1 MDLRNKSLST
11 FYKDISI
18 PMIAH
23 YPIPINFASHKFKAL
38 SFKEPPFSKKDFSNS
53 GLIVLRMFF
62 FILRISEAVDFFL
75 LRVLLLFIHH
85 LTFRV
90 HLGLLT
96 RIERAATANTST
108 TIVAGRGLIA

>member
-1 MDLRNKSLST
+1 MFAFKQDALVPAVASCKNKRNERKVYYLIRIWNGKGWKKGLSEVQ
-11 FYKDISI
+11 KG
-18 PMIAH
+18 A
-23 YPIPINFASHKFKAL
+23 
-38 SFKEPPFSKKDFSNS
+38 
-53 GLIVLRMFF
+53 G
-62 FILRISEAVDFFL
+62 ILRISEAVDFFL
-75 LRVLLLFIHH
+75 LRVLLLFVHH

>member
-1 MDLRNKSLST
+1 MFAFKQETSVDASALVPAVASCKNKRNERKVYYLIRIWNGKGWKKGLRESLSEVQ
-11 FYKDISI
+11 K
-18 PMIAH
+18 
-23 YPIPINFASHKFKAL
+23 
-38 SFKEPPFSKKDFSNS
+38 
-53 GLIVLRMFF
+53 G
-62 FILRISEAVDFFL
+62 AVDFFL
-75 LRVLLLFIHH
+75 LRVLLLFVHH

>member
-1 MDLRNKSLST
+1 MFAFKQETSVDASALVPAVASCKNKRNERKVYYLIRIWNGKGWKKGSVS
-11 FYKDISI
+11 FQG
-18 PMIAH
+18 IA
-23 YPIPINFASHKFKAL
+23 
-38 SFKEPPFSKKDFSNS
+38 E
-53 GLIVLRMFF
+53 
-62 FILRISEAVDFFL
+62 EAVDFFL
-75 LRVLLLFIHH
+75 LRVLLLFVHH

>member
-38 SFKEPPFSKKDFSNS
+38 SFKEAS
-53 GLIVLRMFF
+53 GSIFLSLYLECF

-75 LRVLLLFIHH
+75 LRVLLLFVHH